1 MQWARIEAKISSKV
15 EREETAPTGPQSLH
29 GREGGKF
36 NKEKTIK
43 MNLMHEHFMQSHTS
57 HSIHTLHQ
65 IYVFLSETRIQS
77 EKGSCT
83 R

>member
-1 MQWARIEAKISSKV
+1 MGS
-15 EREETAPTGPQSLH
+15 QSMR

-36 NKEKTIK
+36 NKKNTIK
-43 MNLMHEHFMQSHTS
+43 VNLMHKHVIHAQSS
-57 HSIHTLHQ
+57 HIIHTLHQ
-65 IYVFLSETRIQS
+65 IYVFLSETEMQS